1 MDSFVITSKLTN
13 REAIKM
19 STTKAV
25 NDDMTEHRA

>member
-19 STTKAV
+19 STTEAV
-25 NDDMTEHRA
+25 NDDMAELRA

>member
-19 STTKAV
+19 STTEAV
-25 NDDMTEHRA
+25 NDDETELRA